1 MSDTK
6 KFCEMSTLIKFMNVD
21 DLFILSVVY
30 LFCMKLS
37 IQIII
42 QFEMRF
48 LRKL

>member
-1 MSDTK
+1 MK
-6 KFCEMSTLIKFMNVD
+6 KFYEMSTLIKFINVD
-21 DLFILSVVY
+21 YAFILNVKC
-30 LFCMKLS
+30 LFCMKLL